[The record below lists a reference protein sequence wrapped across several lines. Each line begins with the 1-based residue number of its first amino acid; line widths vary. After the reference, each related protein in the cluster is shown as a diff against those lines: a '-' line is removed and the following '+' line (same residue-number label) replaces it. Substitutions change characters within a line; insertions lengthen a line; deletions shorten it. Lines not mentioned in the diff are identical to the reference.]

1 MQIKTLWLLLFLFTT
16 TVVFSQQ
23 NKEIDTA
30 NISSKIKIINTGR
43 WHPFI
48 GIHVSA
54 DAEMFYIGPSFQIGT
69 DFQLKK
75 RIILTSYFHYFSKKI
90 NNNYNNSFSEKG
102 NFKTVTG
109 AVLCQMSTSNR
120 LNRSFF
126 IAGGIAIQSWRDNYT
141 SGNTIWDK
149 KRITILPAIRL
160 GYFFP
165 AGWHKLTVELN
176 WTGPYSYT
184 DGTTDAIEIATQLS
198 LGIRF
203 IL

>member
-1 MQIKTLWLLLFLFTT
+1 MQIKTLWLLLFFFTT

-75 RIILTSYFHYFSKKI
+75 ELFSLHIFITFQKK
-90 NNNYNNSFSEKG
+90 
-102 NFKTVTG
+102 
-109 AVLCQMSTSNR
+109 
-120 LNRSFF
+120 
-126 IAGGIAIQSWRDNYT
+126 
-141 SGNTIWDK
+141 
-149 KRITILPAIRL
+149 
-160 GYFFP
+160 
-165 AGWHKLTVELN
+165 
-176 WTGPYSYT
+176 
-184 DGTTDAIEIATQLS
+184 
-198 LGIRF
+198 
-203 IL
+203 